1 MAEPEPELQR
11 HNRVALP
18 ASYLNRPAEA
28 HRQRLGVSEERRRHA
43 ASSSSQHGGGGG
55 DHDYAQA
62 GRELL
67 QRVNLE
73 LDGAPERY
81 APANPIWR
89 HPDSGGT
96 LFVGNASIA
105 GDRQALAQLRI
116 SRIVFCQ
123 DSDGRMTFAKDPAF
137 KYLKFSIGW
146 AAAAAPL
153 PPSSPSLVDLV
164 IIDGSSSWSSVC
176 PS

>member
-1 MAEPEPELQR
+1 MQA
-11 HNRVALP
+11 A
-18 ASYLNRPAEA
+18 A
-28 HRQRLGVSEERRRHA
+28 RRRFRITA
-43 ASSSSQHGGGGG
+43 A
-55 DHDYAQA
+55 AP
-62 GRELL
+62 L
-67 QRVNLE
+67 VE

-105 GDRQALAQLRI
+105 GDRQALAQLQI

-146 AAAAAPL
+146 PL
-153 PPSSPSLVDLV
+153 LLPRCLHHLHLS
-164 IIDGSSSWSSVC
+164 
-176 PS
+176 